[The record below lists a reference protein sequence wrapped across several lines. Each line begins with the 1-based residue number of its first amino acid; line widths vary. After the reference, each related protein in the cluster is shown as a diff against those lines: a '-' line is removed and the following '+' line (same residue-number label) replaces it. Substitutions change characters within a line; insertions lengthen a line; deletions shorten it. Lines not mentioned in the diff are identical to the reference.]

1 MLHRSFLSL
10 LLAVILAAGCRSQ
23 PVAFSSAQTLPTS
36 EPLQT
41 STPVVSATST
51 PTTAPSSTP
60 LSVTPTTGVQP
71 SPTAADPQ
79 VTKIVF
85 TGVIVPARCV
95 QAAID
100 SRGDPDYL
108 YKQVKPLISEA
119 DIAVGTLN
127 ATISDFP
134 AHTGCISTYVL
145 VGSSQNA
152 DALARAGFDVMSV
165 ATNHIKN
172 CGISN
177 CGERAFFDTLTN
189 LRRVGILPVGA
200 GEDHARAM
208 QPVVIEAKGV
218 RFGIVSLGHIEPMVF
233 AGENTPGIAV
243 LNQENIRE
251 AIAAARKVSDVII
264 AMPHWGPEDSARPT
278 YIQRDLAQTFVK
290 AGADLVVGNHTHVLQ
305 GLQSIDGVPVFYGLG
320 NFVFDQT
327 WALDHQQ
334 GAILE
339 VTFEGQRY
347 AGYELI
353 PTHVD
358 GDGTVHIAGPEEA
371 GDILERVHQAS
382 QGLQAP
388 SAH

>member
-1 MLHRSFLSL
+1 M
-10 LLAVILAAGCRSQ
+10 
-23 PVAFSSAQTLPTS
+23 
-36 EPLQT
+36 
-41 STPVVSATST
+41 
-51 PTTAPSSTP
+51 
-60 LSVTPTTGVQP
+60 
-71 SPTAADPQ
+71 
-79 VTKIVF
+79 
-85 TGVIVPARCV
+85 

-100 SRGDPDYL
+100 ARGDPDYL
-108 YKQVKPLISEA
+108 YAQIKPLIAGA

-134 AHTGCISTYVL
+134 PHTGCISTYVL

-152 DALARAGFDVMSV
+152 EALARAGFDVMSV

-177 CGERAFFDTLTN
+177 CGDRAFFDTLMN
-189 LRRVGILPVGA
+189 LRQVGISPVGA
-200 GEDHARAM
+200 GEDHAQAM
-208 QPVVIEAKGV
+208 QPVVVEANGV

-233 AGENTPGIAV
+233 AGEDTPGIAV
-243 LNQENIRE
+243 LNQENIRQ
-251 AIAAARKVSDVII
+251 AIAAARKMSDVVI

-278 YIQRDLAQTFVK
+278 YIQQDLAQAIVE

-305 GLQSIDGVPVFYGLG
+305 GLQVIDGVPVFYGLG

-358 GDGTVHIAGPEEA
+358 GDGTVRIAGLEEA
-371 GDILERVHQAS
+371 GDILERVNQAS

-388 SAH
+388 STH